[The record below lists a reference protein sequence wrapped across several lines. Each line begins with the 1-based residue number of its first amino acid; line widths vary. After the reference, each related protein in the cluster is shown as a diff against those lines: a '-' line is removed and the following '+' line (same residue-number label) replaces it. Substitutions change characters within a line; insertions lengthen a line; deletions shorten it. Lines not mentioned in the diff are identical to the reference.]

1 MKPQGIKWSYRIR
14 IKMLLKGKMMKS
26 FIRKPSVLMAGL
38 FVGLLGVTSV
48 ASAQSLQIKQWA
60 ASCAACHGTDGYSEG
75 GMASLAGQNKD
86 AMIKKMNDYKT
97 GKIPGATIMH
107 QLSKG
112 YTDEQIEKISA
123 YFASLP
129 AEKPVA
135 KTK

>member
-1 MKPQGIKWSYRIR
+1 VKPQDIKRVYPIR
-14 IKMLLKGKMMKS
+14 IKLLLKGEMMQS
-26 FIRKPSVLMAGL
+26 FIRKPSILMASL
-38 FVGLLGVTSV
+38 FVGLLGATSV

-60 ASCAACHGTDGYSEG
+60 ASCSACHGTDGYSEG
-75 GMASLAGQNKD
+75 GMASLAGQNK
-86 AMIKKMNDYKT
+86 AEMIKKMNEYKT
-97 GKIPGATIMH
+97 GKRTASIMH

-112 YTDEQIEKISA
+112 YTDEQIEQISA

>member
-1 MKPQGIKWSYRIR
+1 
-14 IKMLLKGKMMKS
+14 MLLKGKMMKS

-38 FVGLLGVTSV
+38 FMGLLGVTSV

>member
-1 MKPQGIKWSYRIR
+1 
-14 IKMLLKGKMMKS
+14 MMQS
-26 FIRKPSVLMAGL
+26 FIRKPSVLMASL
-38 FVGLLGVTSV
+38 FVGLLGATSL

-97 GKIPGATIMH
+97 GKIPNATIMH

>member
-1 MKPQGIKWSYRIR
+1 
-14 IKMLLKGKMMKS
+14 MMQS

-38 FVGLLGVTSV
+38 FMGLLGVTSV

>member
-1 MKPQGIKWSYRIR
+1 VKPQDIKRFYRIR
-14 IKMLLKGKMMKS
+14 IKVLLKGEMMQS
-26 FIRKPSVLMAGL
+26 FIRKPSILMAGL
-38 FVGLLGVTSV
+38 FVSLLGATSL
-48 ASAQSLQIKQWA
+48 ANAQSLQVKQWA

-75 GMASLAGQNKD
+75 GMASLAGQNK
-86 AMIKKMNDYKT
+86 AEMIKKMNEYKT
-97 GKIPGATIMH
+97 GKRAATIMH

-112 YTDEQIEKISA
+112 YTDEQIEQISA

>member
-1 MKPQGIKWSYRIR
+1 
-14 IKMLLKGKMMKS
+14 MMKS

-38 FVGLLGVTSV
+38 FVGLLGATSV

-86 AMIKKMNDYKT
+86 AMTKKMIDYKN
-97 GKIPGATIMH
+97 GKVPGATIMH

-123 YFASLP
+123 YFAALP
-129 AEKPVA
+129 AQKPVA

>member
-1 MKPQGIKWSYRIR
+1 
-14 IKMLLKGKMMKS
+14 
-26 FIRKPSVLMAGL
+26 
-38 FVGLLGVTSV
+38 
-48 ASAQSLQIKQWA
+48 
-60 ASCAACHGTDGYSEG
+60 
-75 GMASLAGQNKD
+75 MASLAGQNKD

-97 GKIPGATIMH
+97 GKIPATIMH

-123 YFASLP
+123 YFAALP

>member
-1 MKPQGIKWSYRIR
+1 VKPQDIKRFYRIR
-14 IKMLLKGKMMKS
+14 IDVLLKGEMMQS
-26 FIRKPSVLMAGL
+26 FIRKPSILMAGL
-38 FVGLLGVTSV
+38 FVSLLGATSL
-48 ASAQSLQIKQWA
+48 ANAQSLQIKQWA

-75 GMASLAGQNKD
+75 GMASLAGQNK
-86 AMIKKMNDYKT
+86 AEMIKKMNEYKT
-97 GKIPGATIMH
+97 GKRVATIMH

-112 YTDEQIEKISA
+112 YTDEQIEQISA

>member
-1 MKPQGIKWSYRIR
+1 VKPQHIKRVYPIR
-14 IKMLLKGKMMKS
+14 IKLLLKGEMMQS
-26 FIRKPSVLMAGL
+26 FIRKPSVLMASL
-38 FVGLLGVTSV
+38 FVGLLGATSV

-60 ASCAACHGTDGYSEG
+60 ASCSACHGTDGYSEG
-75 GMASLAGQNKD
+75 GMASLAGQNK
-86 AMIKKMNDYKT
+86 AEMIKKMNEYKT
-97 GKIPGATIMH
+97 GKRTASIMH

-112 YTDEQIEKISA
+112 YTDEQIEQISA

>member
-1 MKPQGIKWSYRIR
+1 VKPQDIKRFYPIK
-14 IKMLLKGKMMKS
+14 IKMLLKGEMMQS
-26 FIRKPSVLMAGL
+26 FIRKPSILMAGL
-38 FVGLLGVTSV
+38 FVSLLGATSL
-48 ASAQSLQIKQWA
+48 ANAQSLQIKQWA

-97 GKIPGATIMH
+97 GKIPNATIMH

-123 YFASLP
+123 YFAALP

>member
-1 MKPQGIKWSYRIR
+1 
-14 IKMLLKGKMMKS
+14 MLLKGKMMKS

-135 KTK
+135 KSK

>member
-1 MKPQGIKWSYRIR
+1 
-14 IKMLLKGKMMKS
+14 
-26 FIRKPSVLMAGL
+26 MASL
-38 FVGLLGVTSV
+38 FVGFLGASSL

-97 GKIPGATIMH
+97 DKIPGTTIMH

-112 YTDEQIEKISA
+112 YTSEQIEKIAA
-123 YFASLP
+123 YFAALP

-135 KTK
+135 KRK

>member
-1 MKPQGIKWSYRIR
+1 VKPQDIKRFYSIR
-14 IKMLLKGKMMKS
+14 IKLLLKGEMMQS
-26 FIRKPSVLMAGL
+26 FIRKPSVLMASL
-38 FVGLLGVTSV
+38 FVGLLGATSV

-60 ASCAACHGTDGYSEG
+60 ASCSACHGTDGYSEG
-75 GMASLAGQNKD
+75 GMASLAGQNK
-86 AMIKKMNDYKT
+86 AEMIKKMNEYKT
-97 GKIPGATIMH
+97 GKRTASIMH

-112 YTDEQIEKISA
+112 YTDEQIEQISA